1 MVAQQMKI
9 KQEAQNLGSPGLD
22 DNERVDPGQTP
33 GSGSMKPGQTR
44 GFSSRLSSEKGTTAT
59 QLVGLMG
66 IMGSEKAASAL
77 DDAVRGRKKV
87 ETKANEAGAKVKPVS
102 NGNREEK
109 KKKKQSS
116 LTGKGDIAVSVC
128 S

>member
-1 MVAQQMKI
+1 MEI

-22 DNERVDPGQTP
+22 DNEREDPGQTP

-87 ETKANEAGAKVKPVS
+87 GTKANEAGAEVKPVS
-102 NGNREEK
+102 NGTREEKK

>member
-1 MVAQQMKI
+1 MKI

-22 DNERVDPGQTP
+22 VNERVDPGQTP

-102 NGNREEK
+102 NGTREEK